1 MNAGIGTKAEQF
13 LSWEY
18 LFRIFGIV
26 SFSVAIVLYTL
37 YTQYTVYSTVCVNGS
52 FREEEERGGGRGNGR
67 VEFLKR
73 CQ

>member
-1 MNAGIGTKAEQF
+1 MNVGIGTIAEQF

-37 YTQYTVYSTVCVNGS
+37 YTQYTVYSTECVNGS
-52 FREEEERGGGRGNGR
+52 
-67 VEFLKR
+67 LKGLSHEIDFDNIVKI
-73 CQ
+73 